1 MKKNVEQ
8 VIMKMVNE
16 RKHEDSS
23 YVGLLNF
30 NAIDN
35 SDEEIEVLFDNFEF
49 FKNLNEKNQKFIERL
64 GDKMMLEVMTTEG
77 LLTDENIYLFRYFSK
92 IIGIKNIYNFG
103 RNYKLSL
110 DNFTRRINRA
120 TVLFEF
126 IKEIKNGKV
135 FCIGNELYGL
145 TSAFNISDNNW
156 YDWCVLKK
164 DQILKKVYK
173 VKDEEIIKVEVAKA
187 LQIARPIT
195 MTF

>member
-1 MKKNVEQ
+1 MKNVEE
-8 VIMKMVNE
+8 VMLKMVSE

-35 SDEEIEVLFDNFEF
+35 SDDEIDVLFDNFDF
-49 FKNLNEKNQKFIERL
+49 FKNLNEKNKKFIERL

-77 LLTDENIYLFRYFSK
+77 LLTNENIYLFRYFSK

-103 RNYKLSL
+103 KKYKLSL

-120 TVLFEF
+120 TILFEF
-126 IKEIKNGKV
+126 IKELKDGKV

-145 TSAFNISDNNW
+145 TSAFNISDDNW

-164 DQILKKVYK
+164 DQILKRVYK
-173 VKDEEIIKVEVAKA
+173 VEDEEIIKVEVVKA

>member
-1 MKKNVEQ
+1 MKNVEE
-8 VIMKMVNE
+8 VMLKMVSE

-35 SDEEIEVLFDNFEF
+35 SDDEIDVLFDNFDF
-49 FKNLNEKNQKFIERL
+49 FKNLNEKNKKFIERL

-77 LLTDENIYLFRYFSK
+77 LLTNENIYLFRYFSK

-103 RNYKLSL
+103 RKYKLSL

-120 TVLFEF
+120 TILFEF
-126 IKEIKNGKV
+126 IKELKDGKV

-145 TSAFNISDNNW
+145 TSAFNISDDNW
-156 YDWCVLKK
+156 YEWCVLKK
-164 DQILKKVYK
+164 DQILKRVYK
-173 VKDEEIIKVEVAKA
+173 VEDEEIIKVEVVKA

>member
-1 MKKNVEQ
+1 MKNVED
-8 VIMKMVNE
+8 VMLKMVSE

-35 SDEEIEVLFDNFEF
+35 SDDELDVLFDNFDF
-49 FKNLNEKNQKFIERL
+49 FKNLNEKNKKFIERL

-77 LLTDENIYLFRYFSK
+77 LLTNENIYLFRYFSK

-103 RNYKLSL
+103 RKYKLSL

-120 TVLFEF
+120 TILFEF
-126 IKEIKNGKV
+126 IKELKDGKV

-145 TSAFNISDNNW
+145 TSAFNISDDNW

-164 DQILKKVYK
+164 DQILKRVYK
-173 VKDEEIIKVEVAKA
+173 VEDEEIIKVEITKA

>member
-1 MKKNVEQ
+1 MKNVEQ
-8 VIMKMVNE
+8 VMMKMVNE
-16 RKHEDSS
+16 RKYEDSS

-77 LLTDENIYLFRYFSK
+77 LLTDENIYLFRYFTK
-92 IIGIKNIYNFG
+92 VIGIKNIYNFG

-173 VKDEEIIKVEVAKA
+173 VEDEEIIKVEVAKA

>member
-1 MKKNVEQ
+1 MKNVEE
-8 VIMKMVNE
+8 VMLKMVSE

-35 SDEEIEVLFDNFEF
+35 SDDELDVLFDNFDF
-49 FKNLNEKNQKFIERL
+49 FKNLNEKNKKFIERL

-77 LLTDENIYLFRYFSK
+77 LLTNENIYLFRYFSK

-103 RNYKLSL
+103 RKYKLSL

-120 TVLFEF
+120 TILFEF
-126 IKEIKNGKV
+126 IKELKDGKV

-145 TSAFNISDNNW
+145 TSVFNISDDNW
-156 YDWCVLKK
+156 YDWCILKK
-164 DQILKKVYK
+164 DQILKRVYK
-173 VKDEEIIKVEVAKA
+173 VEDEEIIKVNVVKA

>member
-1 MKKNVEQ
+1 MKNVEE
-8 VIMKMVNE
+8 VMLKMVSE

-35 SDEEIEVLFDNFEF
+35 SDDELDVLFDNFDF
-49 FKNLNEKNQKFIERL
+49 FKNLNEKNKKFIERL

-77 LLTDENIYLFRYFSK
+77 LLTNENIYLFRYFSK

-103 RNYKLSL
+103 RKYKLSL

-120 TVLFEF
+120 TILFEF
-126 IKEIKNGKV
+126 IKELKDGKV
-135 FCIGNELYGL
+135 FCIKDELYGL
-145 TSAFNISDNNW
+145 TSAFNISDDNW

-164 DQILKKVYK
+164 DQILKRVYK
-173 VKDEEIIKVEVAKA
+173 VEDEEIIKVKVVKA

>member
-1 MKKNVEQ
+1 MKNVEE
-8 VIMKMVNE
+8 VMLKMVSE

-35 SDEEIEVLFDNFEF
+35 SDDEIDVLFDNFDF
-49 FKNLNEKNQKFIERL
+49 FKNLNEKNKKFIERL

-77 LLTDENIYLFRYFSK
+77 LLTNENIYLFRYFSK

-103 RNYKLSL
+103 RKYKLSL

-120 TVLFEF
+120 TILFEF

-145 TSAFNISDNNW
+145 TSAFNISDDNW
-156 YDWCVLKK
+156 YEWCVLKK
-164 DQILKKVYK
+164 DQILKRVYK
-173 VKDEEIIKVEVAKA
+173 VEDEEIIKVEVVKA

>member
-1 MKKNVEQ
+1 MKNVEQ
-8 VIMKMVNE
+8 VILKMVKE

-35 SDEEIEVLFDNFEF
+35 SDTEKDVILDNVEF
-49 FKNLNEKNQKFIERL
+49 FNNLNEKNQKFIQRL

-77 LLTDENIYLFRYFSK
+77 LLTDENMYLFRYFSK

-103 RNYKLSL
+103 RKYKLSL

-120 TVLFEF
+120 TILFEL
-126 IKEIKNGKV
+126 IKEIKCGKV
-135 FCIGNELYGL
+135 FCIGTELYGL
-145 TSAFNISDNNW
+145 TSSFNISDDNW
-156 YDWCVLKK
+156 YRWCILKK

-173 VKDEEIIKVEVAKA
+173 VEDEEIIKIEVTKA
-187 LQIARPIT
+187 LQIANPIT

>member
-1 MKKNVEQ
+1 MKNVEQ
-8 VIMKMVNE
+8 VMMKMVNE

-35 SDEEIEVLFDNFEF
+35 SDEEIEVIFDNFEF

-164 DQILKKVYK
+164 DQILKRVYK
-173 VKDEEIIKVEVAKA
+173 VEDEEIIKVEVAKA

>member
-1 MKKNVEQ
+1 MKNVEE
-8 VIMKMVNE
+8 VMLKMINE
-16 RKHEDSS
+16 RKYEDSS

-35 SDEEIEVLFDNFEF
+35 SDEEIEVIFDNFEF

-92 IIGIKNIYNFG
+92 LVGIKNIYNFG

-120 TVLFEF
+120 TILFEF

-145 TSAFNISDNNW
+145 TSAFNISDDNW
-156 YDWCVLKK
+156 YNWCVLKK
-164 DQILKKVYK
+164 DQLLKRVYK
-173 VKDEEIIKVEVAKA
+173 VEDEEIIKVNVVKA

>member
-1 MKKNVEQ
+1 MKNVEE
-8 VIMKMVNE
+8 VMLKMVSE

-35 SDEEIEVLFDNFEF
+35 SDDELDVLFDNFDF

-77 LLTDENIYLFRYFSK
+77 LLTNENIYLFRYFSK

-103 RNYKLSL
+103 RKYKLSL

-120 TVLFEF
+120 TILFEF
-126 IKEIKNGKV
+126 IKELKDGKV

-145 TSAFNISDNNW
+145 TSAFNISDDNW

-164 DQILKKVYK
+164 DQILKRVYK
-173 VKDEEIIKVEVAKA
+173 VEDEEIIKVNVVKA

>member
-1 MKKNVEQ
+1 MKNVEE
-8 VIMKMVNE
+8 VMLKMVSE
-16 RKHEDSS
+16 RKHEDSN

-35 SDEEIEVLFDNFEF
+35 SDDELDVLFDNFDF
-49 FKNLNEKNQKFIERL
+49 FKNLNEKNKKFIERL

-77 LLTDENIYLFRYFSK
+77 LLTNENIYLFRYFSK

-103 RNYKLSL
+103 RKYKLSL

-120 TVLFEF
+120 TILFEF
-126 IKEIKNGKV
+126 IKELKDGKV
-135 FCIGNELYGL
+135 FYIGNELYGL
-145 TSAFNISDNNW
+145 TSAFNISDDNW

-164 DQILKKVYK
+164 DQILKRVYK
-173 VKDEEIIKVEVAKA
+173 VEDEEIIKVEITKA
-187 LQIARPIT
+187 LQIVRPIT

>member
-1 MKKNVEQ
+1 MKNVEE
-8 VIMKMVNE
+8 VMLKMVSE
-16 RKHEDSS
+16 RKHKDSN

-35 SDEEIEVLFDNFEF
+35 SDDELDVLFDNFDF
-49 FKNLNEKNQKFIERL
+49 FKNLNEKNKKFIERL

-77 LLTDENIYLFRYFSK
+77 LLTNENIYLFRYFSK

-103 RNYKLSL
+103 RKYKLSL

-120 TVLFEF
+120 TILFEF
-126 IKEIKNGKV
+126 IKELKDGKV

-145 TSAFNISDNNW
+145 TSAFNISDDNW
-156 YDWCVLKK
+156 YEWCVLKK
-164 DQILKKVYK
+164 DQILKRVYK
-173 VKDEEIIKVEVAKA
+173 VEDEEIIKVEITKA

>member
-1 MKKNVEQ
+1 MKNVEE
-8 VIMKMVNE
+8 VMLKMVSE

-35 SDEEIEVLFDNFEF
+35 SDDELDVLFDNFDF
-49 FKNLNEKNQKFIERL
+49 FKNLNEKNKKFIERL

-77 LLTDENIYLFRYFSK
+77 LLTNENIYLFRYFSK

-103 RNYKLSL
+103 RKYKLSL

-120 TVLFEF
+120 TILFEF
-126 IKEIKNGKV
+126 IKELKDGKV

-145 TSAFNISDNNW
+145 TSAFNISDDNW

-164 DQILKKVYK
+164 DQILKRVYK
-173 VKDEEIIKVEVAKA
+173 VEDEEIIKVEITKA
-187 LQIARPIT
+187 LQITRPIT

>member
-1 MKKNVEQ
+1 MKNVEE
-8 VIMKMVNE
+8 VMLKMVSE

-35 SDEEIEVLFDNFEF
+35 SDDEIDVLFDNFDF
-49 FKNLNEKNQKFIERL
+49 FKNLNEKNKKFIERL

-77 LLTDENIYLFRYFSK
+77 LLTNENIYLFRYFSK

-103 RNYKLSL
+103 RKYKLSL

-120 TVLFEF
+120 TILFEF

-145 TSAFNISDNNW
+145 TSAFNISDDNW

-164 DQILKKVYK
+164 DQILKRVYK
-173 VKDEEIIKVEVAKA
+173 VEDEEIIKVEVVKA

>member
-1 MKKNVEQ
+1 MKNVEQ
-8 VIMKMVNE
+8 VISKMIKE

-35 SDEEIEVLFDNFEF
+35 SDNEKDVLLDNIDFFE
-49 FKNLNEKNQKFIERL
+49 NLNEKNQKFIQRL

-77 LLTDENIYLFRYFSK
+77 LLTDENMYLFRYFSK
-92 IIGIKNIYNFG
+92 VIGIKNIYSFG
-103 RNYKLSL
+103 RKYKLSL

-120 TVLFEF
+120 TILYEL
-126 IKEIKNGKV
+126 IKEIKTGKV

-145 TSAFNISDNNW
+145 TSSFNISDDNW
-156 YDWCVLKK
+156 YRWCVLKK

-173 VKDEEIIKVEVAKA
+173 VEDEEIIKIEVVKA

>member
-1 MKKNVEQ
+1 MKNVEE
-8 VIMKMVNE
+8 VMLKMVSE
-16 RKHEDSS
+16 RKHEDSN

-35 SDEEIEVLFDNFEF
+35 SDDELDVLFDNFDF
-49 FKNLNEKNQKFIERL
+49 FKNLNEKNKKFIERL

-77 LLTDENIYLFRYFSK
+77 LLTNENIYLFRYFSK

-103 RNYKLSL
+103 RKYKLSL

-120 TVLFEF
+120 TILFEF
-126 IKEIKNGKV
+126 IKELKDGKV

-145 TSAFNISDNNW
+145 TSAFNISDDNW
-156 YDWCVLKK
+156 YEWCVLKK
-164 DQILKKVYK
+164 EQILKRVYK
-173 VKDEEIIKVEVAKA
+173 VEDEEIIKVEITKA

>member
-1 MKKNVEQ
+1 MKNVED
-8 VIMKMVNE
+8 VMLKMVSK
-16 RKHEDSS
+16 RKHEDSN

-35 SDEEIEVLFDNFEF
+35 SDDELDVLFDNFDF
-49 FKNLNEKNQKFIERL
+49 FKNLNEKNKKFIERL

-77 LLTDENIYLFRYFSK
+77 LLTNENIYLFRYFSK

-103 RNYKLSL
+103 RKYKLSL

-120 TVLFEF
+120 TILFEF
-126 IKEIKNGKV
+126 IKELKDGKV

-145 TSAFNISDNNW
+145 TSAFNISDDNW

-164 DQILKKVYK
+164 DQILKRVYK
-173 VKDEEIIKVEVAKA
+173 VEDEEIIKVEITKA

>member
-1 MKKNVEQ
+1 MKNVEQ
-8 VIMKMVNE
+8 VILKMVSE

-35 SDEEIEVLFDNFEF
+35 SDTEKDVILDNIDF
-49 FKNLNEKNQKFIERL
+49 FNNLNEKNQKFIQRL

-77 LLTDENIYLFRYFSK
+77 LLTDENMYLFRYFSK
-92 IIGIKNIYNFG
+92 VIGIKNIYNFG
-103 RNYKLSL
+103 RKYKLSL

-120 TVLFEF
+120 TILFEL
-126 IKEIKNGKV
+126 IKEIKCGKV
-135 FCIGNELYGL
+135 FCIGTELYGL
-145 TSAFNISDNNW
+145 TSSFNISDDNW
-156 YDWCVLKK
+156 YRWCILKK

-173 VKDEEIIKVEVAKA
+173 VEDEEIIKIEVTKA
-187 LQIARPIT
+187 LQIANPIT

>member
-1 MKKNVEQ
+1 MKNVEQ
-8 VIMKMVNE
+8 VMMKMVNE

-35 SDEEIEVLFDNFEF
+35 SDEEIEVIFDNFEF

-77 LLTDENIYLFRYFSK
+77 LLTDENMYLFRYFSK
-92 IIGIKNIYNFG
+92 IIGIKNIYRFG

-164 DQILKKVYK
+164 DQILKRVYK
-173 VKDEEIIKVEVAKA
+173 VEDEEIIKVEVTKA

>member
-1 MKKNVEQ
+1 MKNVEE
-8 VIMKMVNE
+8 VMLKMVSE

-35 SDEEIEVLFDNFEF
+35 SDDELDVLFDNFDF
-49 FKNLNEKNQKFIERL
+49 FKNLNEKNKKFIERL

-77 LLTDENIYLFRYFSK
+77 LLTNENIYLFRYFSK

-103 RNYKLSL
+103 RKYKLSL

-120 TVLFEF
+120 TILFEF
-126 IKEIKNGKV
+126 IKELKDGKV
-135 FCIGNELYGL
+135 FCIGDELYGL
-145 TSAFNISDNNW
+145 TSAFNISDDNW

-164 DQILKKVYK
+164 DQILKRVYK
-173 VKDEEIIKVEVAKA
+173 VEDEEIIKVEIAKA

>member
-1 MKKNVEQ
+1 MKNVEE
-8 VIMKMVNE
+8 VMLKMVSE

-35 SDEEIEVLFDNFEF
+35 SDDELDVLFDNFDF
-49 FKNLNEKNQKFIERL
+49 FKNLNEKNKKFIERL

-77 LLTDENIYLFRYFSK
+77 LLTNENIYLFRYFSK

-103 RNYKLSL
+103 RKYKLSL

-120 TVLFEF
+120 TILFEF
-126 IKEIKNGKV
+126 IKELKDGKV
-135 FCIGNELYGL
+135 FCIQDELYGL
-145 TSAFNISDNNW
+145 TSAFNISDDNW

-164 DQILKKVYK
+164 DQILKRVYK
-173 VKDEEIIKVEVAKA
+173 VEDEEIIKVEITKA

>member
-1 MKKNVEQ
+1 MKNVEE
-8 VIMKMVNE
+8 VMLKMVSE

-35 SDEEIEVLFDNFEF
+35 SDDELDALFDNFDF
-49 FKNLNEKNQKFIERL
+49 FKNLNEKNKKFIERL

-77 LLTDENIYLFRYFSK
+77 LLTNENIYLFRYFSK

-103 RNYKLSL
+103 RKYKLSL

-120 TVLFEF
+120 TILFEF
-126 IKEIKNGKV
+126 IKELKDGKV

-145 TSAFNISDNNW
+145 TSAFNISDDNW

-164 DQILKKVYK
+164 DQILKRVYK
-173 VKDEEIIKVEVAKA
+173 VEDEEIIKVEITKA

>member
-1 MKKNVEQ
+1 MKNVEE
-8 VIMKMVNE
+8 VMLKMVSE
-16 RKHEDSS
+16 RKHEDSN

-30 NAIDN
+30 NAIDH
-35 SDEEIEVLFDNFEF
+35 SDDELDVLFDNFDF
-49 FKNLNEKNQKFIERL
+49 FKNLNEKNKKFIERL

-77 LLTDENIYLFRYFSK
+77 LLTNENIYLFRYFSK

-103 RNYKLSL
+103 RKYKLSL

-120 TVLFEF
+120 TILFEF
-126 IKEIKNGKV
+126 IKELKDGKV

-145 TSAFNISDNNW
+145 TSAFNISDDNW
-156 YDWCVLKK
+156 YEWCVLKK
-164 DQILKKVYK
+164 DQILKRVYK
-173 VKDEEIIKVEVAKA
+173 VEDEEIIKVEITKA

>member
-1 MKKNVEQ
+1 MKNVEE
-8 VIMKMVNE
+8 VMLKMVSE

-35 SDEEIEVLFDNFEF
+35 SDDEIDVLFDNFDF
-49 FKNLNEKNQKFIERL
+49 FKNLNEKNKKFIERL

-77 LLTDENIYLFRYFSK
+77 LLTNENIYLFRYFSK

-103 RNYKLSL
+103 RKYKLSL

-120 TVLFEF
+120 TILFEF
-126 IKEIKNGKV
+126 IKELKDGKV

-145 TSAFNISDNNW
+145 TSAFNISDDNW

-164 DQILKKVYK
+164 DQILKRVYK
-173 VKDEEIIKVEVAKA
+173 VEDEEIIKVEITKA

>member
-1 MKKNVEQ
+1 MKNVEE
-8 VIMKMVNE
+8 VMLKMINE
-16 RKHEDSS
+16 RKYEDSS

-35 SDEEIEVLFDNFEF
+35 SDEEIEVIFDNFEF

-92 IIGIKNIYNFG
+92 LVGIKNIYNFG

-120 TVLFEF
+120 TILFEF

-145 TSAFNISDNNW
+145 TSAFNISDDNW
-156 YDWCVLKK
+156 YNWCVLKK
-164 DQILKKVYK
+164 DQLLKRVYK
-173 VKDEEIIKVEVAKA
+173 VEDEEIIKVEVAKA

>member
-1 MKKNVEQ
+1 MKNVEQ
-8 VIMKMVNE
+8 VILKMVNE

-35 SDEEIEVLFDNFEF
+35 SDDEKDVLLDNIDF
-49 FKNLNEKNQKFIERL
+49 FKNLNEKNQNFIQRL

-77 LLTDENIYLFRYFSK
+77 LLTDENMYLFRYFSK
-92 IIGIKNIYNFG
+92 VIGIKNIYSFG
-103 RNYKLSL
+103 RKYKLSL

-120 TVLFEF
+120 TILFEL
-126 IKEIKNGKV
+126 IKEIKTGKV

-145 TSAFNISDNNW
+145 TSSFNISDDNW
-156 YDWCVLKK
+156 YRWCVLKK

-173 VKDEEIIKVEVAKA
+173 VEDEEIIKIEVVKA

>member
-1 MKKNVEQ
+1 MKNVEQ

-35 SDEEIEVLFDNFEF
+35 SDEEIEVIFDNFEF

-145 TSAFNISDNNW
+145 TSSFNISDNNW

-164 DQILKKVYK
+164 DQILKRVYK
-173 VKDEEIIKVEVAKA
+173 VEDEEIIKVEVAKA

>member
-1 MKKNVEQ
+1 MKNVEE
-8 VIMKMVNE
+8 VMLKMVSE

-35 SDEEIEVLFDNFEF
+35 SDDEIDVLFDNFDF
-49 FKNLNEKNQKFIERL
+49 FKNLNEKNKKFIERL

-77 LLTDENIYLFRYFSK
+77 LLTNENIYLFRYFSK

-103 RNYKLSL
+103 RKYKLSL

-120 TVLFEF
+120 TILFEF
-126 IKEIKNGKV
+126 IKELKDGKV

-145 TSAFNISDNNW
+145 TSAFNISDDNW
-156 YDWCVLKK
+156 YEWCVLKK
-164 DQILKKVYK
+164 DQILKRVYK
-173 VKDEEIIKVEVAKA
+173 VEDEEIIKVEITKA

>member
-1 MKKNVEQ
+1 MKNVEE
-8 VIMKMVNE
+8 VMLKMVSE

-35 SDEEIEVLFDNFEF
+35 SDDELDVLFDNFDF
-49 FKNLNEKNQKFIERL
+49 FKNLNEKNKKFIERL

-77 LLTDENIYLFRYFSK
+77 LLTNENIYLFRYFSK

-103 RNYKLSL
+103 RKYKLSL

-120 TVLFEF
+120 TILFEF
-126 IKEIKNGKV
+126 IKELKDGKV

-145 TSAFNISDNNW
+145 TSAFNISDDNW

-164 DQILKKVYK
+164 DQILKRVYK
-173 VKDEEIIKVEVAKA
+173 VEDEEIIKVEITNA

>member
-1 MKKNVEQ
+1 MKNVEE
-8 VIMKMVNE
+8 VMLKMINE
-16 RKHEDSS
+16 RKYEDSS

-35 SDEEIEVLFDNFEF
+35 SDEEIEVIFDNFEF

-92 IIGIKNIYNFG
+92 LVGIKNIYNFG

-120 TVLFEF
+120 TILFEF

-164 DQILKKVYK
+164 DQLLKRVYK
-173 VKDEEIIKVEVAKA
+173 VEDEEIIKVEVAKA

>member
-1 MKKNVEQ
+1 MKNVEE
-8 VIMKMVNE
+8 VMLKMINE
-16 RKHEDSS
+16 RKYEDSS

-35 SDEEIEVLFDNFEF
+35 SDEELEVIFDNFEF

-92 IIGIKNIYNFG
+92 LVGIKNIYNFG

-120 TVLFEF
+120 TILFEF

-164 DQILKKVYK
+164 DQLLKRVYK
-173 VKDEEIIKVEVAKA
+173 VEDEEIIKVEVAKA

>member
-1 MKKNVEQ
+1 MKNVEQ
-8 VIMKMVNE
+8 VISKMIKE

-35 SDEEIEVLFDNFEF
+35 SDNEKDVLLDNIDFFE
-49 FKNLNEKNQKFIERL
+49 NLNEKNQKFIQRL

-77 LLTDENIYLFRYFSK
+77 LLTDENMYLFRYFSK
-92 IIGIKNIYNFG
+92 VIGIKNIYSFG
-103 RNYKLSL
+103 RKYKLSL

-120 TVLFEF
+120 TILFEL
-126 IKEIKNGKV
+126 IKEIKTGKV

-145 TSAFNISDNNW
+145 TSSFNISDDNW
-156 YDWCVLKK
+156 YRWCILKK

-173 VKDEEIIKVEVAKA
+173 VEDEEIIKIEVVKA
-187 LQIARPIT
+187 LQIARPIS

>member
-1 MKKNVEQ
+1 MKNVEE
-8 VIMKMVNE
+8 VMLKMVSE

-35 SDEEIEVLFDNFEF
+35 SDDELDVLFDNFDF
-49 FKNLNEKNQKFIERL
+49 FKNLNEKNKKFIERL

-77 LLTDENIYLFRYFSK
+77 LLTNENIYLFRYFSK

-103 RNYKLSL
+103 RKYKLSL

-120 TVLFEF
+120 TILFEF
-126 IKEIKNGKV
+126 IKELKDGKV
-135 FCIGNELYGL
+135 FCIGDELYGL
-145 TSAFNISDNNW
+145 TSAFNISDDNW

-164 DQILKKVYK
+164 DQILKRVYK
-173 VKDEEIIKVEVAKA
+173 VEDEEIIKVEITKA

>member
-1 MKKNVEQ
+1 MKNVEE
-8 VIMKMVNE
+8 VMLKMVSE

-35 SDEEIEVLFDNFEF
+35 SDDELDVLFDNFDF
-49 FKNLNEKNQKFIERL
+49 FKNLNEKNKKFIERL

-77 LLTDENIYLFRYFSK
+77 LLTNENIYLFRYFSK

-103 RNYKLSL
+103 RKYKLSL

-120 TVLFEF
+120 TILFEF
-126 IKEIKNGKV
+126 IKELKDGKV

-145 TSAFNISDNNW
+145 TSAFNISDDNW

-164 DQILKKVYK
+164 DQILKRVYK
-173 VKDEEIIKVEVAKA
+173 VEDEEIIKVEITKA

>member
-1 MKKNVEQ
+1 MKNVEE
-8 VIMKMVNE
+8 VMLKMVSE
-16 RKHEDSS
+16 RKHEDSN

-35 SDEEIEVLFDNFEF
+35 SDDELDILFDNFDF
-49 FKNLNEKNQKFIERL
+49 FKNLNEKNKKFIERL
-64 GDKMMLEVMTTEG
+64 GNKMMLEVMTTEG
-77 LLTDENIYLFRYFSK
+77 LLTNENIYLFRYFSK

-103 RNYKLSL
+103 RKYKLSL

-120 TVLFEF
+120 TILFEF
-126 IKEIKNGKV
+126 IKELKDGKV

-145 TSAFNISDNNW
+145 TSAFNISDDNW
-156 YDWCVLKK
+156 YEWCVLKK
-164 DQILKKVYK
+164 DQILKRVYK
-173 VKDEEIIKVEVAKA
+173 VEDEEIIKVEITKA

>member
-1 MKKNVEQ
+1 MKNVEQ
-8 VIMKMVNE
+8 VILKMVSE

-35 SDEEIEVLFDNFEF
+35 SDTEKDVLLDNIDF
-49 FKNLNEKNQKFIERL
+49 FNNLNEKNQKFIQRL

-77 LLTDENIYLFRYFSK
+77 LLTDENMYLFRYFSK

-103 RNYKLSL
+103 RKYKLSL

-120 TVLFEF
+120 TILFEL
-126 IKEIKNGKV
+126 IKEIKCGKV
-135 FCIGNELYGL
+135 FCIGTELYGL
-145 TSAFNISDNNW
+145 TSSFNISDDNW
-156 YDWCVLKK
+156 YRWCILKK

-173 VKDEEIIKVEVAKA
+173 VEDEEIIKIEVTKA

>member
-1 MKKNVEQ
+1 MKNVEE
-8 VIMKMVNE
+8 VMLKMVSE
-16 RKHEDSS
+16 RKHEDSN

-35 SDEEIEVLFDNFEF
+35 SDDELDVLFDNFDF
-49 FKNLNEKNQKFIERL
+49 FKNLNEKNKKFIERL

-77 LLTDENIYLFRYFSK
+77 LLTNENIYLFRYFSK

-103 RNYKLSL
+103 RKYKLSL

-120 TVLFEF
+120 TILFEF
-126 IKEIKNGKV
+126 IKELKDGKV

-145 TSAFNISDNNW
+145 TSAFNISDDNW

-164 DQILKKVYK
+164 DQILKRVYK
-173 VKDEEIIKVEVAKA
+173 VEDEEIIKVEITKA

>member
-1 MKKNVEQ
+1 MKNVEE
-8 VIMKMVNE
+8 VMLKMVSE
-16 RKHEDSS
+16 RKHEDSN

-35 SDEEIEVLFDNFEF
+35 SDDELDVLFDNFDF
-49 FKNLNEKNQKFIERL
+49 FKNLNEKNKKFIERL

-77 LLTDENIYLFRYFSK
+77 LLTNENIYLFRYFSK

-103 RNYKLSL
+103 RKYKLSL

-120 TVLFEF
+120 TILFEF
-126 IKEIKNGKV
+126 IKELKDGKV

-145 TSAFNISDNNW
+145 TSAFNISDDNW
-156 YDWCVLKK
+156 YEWCVLKK
-164 DQILKKVYK
+164 DQILKRVYK
-173 VKDEEIIKVEVAKA
+173 VEDEEIIKVEITKA